1 MRSVTTKR
9 GTTQV
14 NGYVRDGASDEAP
27 TDQPRCEGFWQV
39 SHQRV
44 KAAGGMPGQ
53 QGLTVGIG
61 AMQFRLGLRAHT
73 GTGRYQ
79 WWELW
84 RRLLHNNGRGRR
96 FHAVRRGVLRGR
108 QVHNGQREHVD
119 MGSRHWQRWLL
130 SGGSIPSQAQAM
142 ARSQPRE
149 VPSLSS
155 ESGEWKKSRK
165 LGQSTIQWRMVIA
178 TKISGGQYITPKNIL
193 KSGTAARHPLNA

>member
-1 MRSVTTKR
+1 MATSAMGQVTRLRQTNL
-9 GTTQV
+9 G
-14 NGYVRDGASDEAP
+14 
-27 TDQPRCEGFWQV
+27 
-39 SHQRV
+39 V
-44 KAAGGMPGQ
+44 KAFGKCPIRESRQLAGC
-53 QGLTVGIG
+53 QGSRVLPWALVQCIG
-61 AMQFRLGLRAHT
+61 AMQFRLGLRAHM

-79 WWELW
+79 WWEL
-84 RRLLHNNGRGRR
+84 RRRRWHNNGLGRR
-96 FHAVRRGVLRGR
+96 FHAIRRGVLRGR

-155 ESGEWKKSRK
+155 ESGEWMKSRK